1 MDQTRRAVAIK
12 LSREPFD
19 SLRLA
24 ACFIASALSQHFGR
38 LLGDELFDL
47 LSSTAASAASSK
59 HTGDKEKPG
68 EEAGKDDQ

>member
-47 LSSTAASAASSK
+47 LSSTAASSK